1 MLSVWSGGSVLTLQG
16 FFVVCGYWRDV
27 EACALQNWSSAASG
41 VGNNS
46 LDCS

>member
-1 MLSVWSGGSVLTLQG
+1 MSGSVLTLQG

-27 EACALQNWSSAASG
+27 EARALQNWSSAASG